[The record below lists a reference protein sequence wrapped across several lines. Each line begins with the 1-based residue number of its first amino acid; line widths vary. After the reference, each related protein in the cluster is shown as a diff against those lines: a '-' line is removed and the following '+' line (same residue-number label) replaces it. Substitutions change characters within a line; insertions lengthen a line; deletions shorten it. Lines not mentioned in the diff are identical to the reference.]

1 MKLQYAVLFY
11 EGPEDYWMQV
21 PDLPGCFSA
30 GDDLD
35 DARRMVKEAMTLWLE
50 VTAEH
55 GEPIPQMTMTPDQA
69 LEWNEAQLKDE
80 ELLEIMGD
88 EPDDTLSTHAEM
100 IEIEV
105 NLPSPARR

>member
-30 GDDLD
+30 GDDLE

-50 VTAEH
+50 VSAEH
-55 GEPIPQMTMTPDQA
+55 GEPIPQTTMTTHQA
-69 LEWNEAQLKDE
+69 MEWNDAQLGDE
-80 ELLEIMGD
+80 ELIKILGG
-88 EPDDTLSTHAEM
+88 EPDDALSTHAEM
-100 IEIEV
+100 IEVEV
-105 NLPSPARR
+105 NLPNPASR